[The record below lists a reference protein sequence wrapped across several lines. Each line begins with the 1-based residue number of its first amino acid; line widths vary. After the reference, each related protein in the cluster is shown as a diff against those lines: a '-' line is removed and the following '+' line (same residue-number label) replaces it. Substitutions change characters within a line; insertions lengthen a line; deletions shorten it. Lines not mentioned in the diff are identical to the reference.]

1 MSLTIKDVWSFIKN
15 QPKMANENLLI
26 WLNTFNFYDQL
37 CFIKI
42 ITQYKIPSIGSKFI
56 PAVENLHLNCK
67 CMNAYLQLPEPF
79 RKKYPNINVI
89 GKCIH
94 IDTPKTLKVK
104 LVNIVETT
112 KKLTDDKTLT
122 YNNEHYFSTKPFES
136 HLDVNAD
143 LFYTQSNNMLQNF
156 LMKNKNNDYDYSMP
170 LYYIMKYPMEEL
182 ICFINVFELYTLYII
197 KLVFTMR
204 DFEILIPEYWRS
216 LNRAT
221 YNSKK
226 SSPLTILSTIY
237 NFYSGSII
245 LNHNTYTKA
254 TFKLAIC
261 VEVESFND
269 LLLSDY
275 IIQPRF
281 SGIRILICKN
291 SSNKLIMRNKN
302 NIKIKLNANL
312 LPKINLDNNNTFTGE
327 FMIMLYNN
335 ITDTWLSKKDL
346 IEYLAST
353 IRDPNLT
360 IRLYVLDLLVWNTVN
375 LLSISYEQR
384 LIIIK
389 NFLQNYQH
397 FGLFLMMPDNLT
409 IENITDN
416 FKSYIENGENTR
428 PPFTGIL
435 LRKKYVNYNTT
446 LLYTKYKIQKYLM
459 YRRYSIKYLIV
470 EPNKPIVCK
479 KNYTITPLYY
489 NSKFKLTFVCF
500 EIRDSVM
507 RLAIFEDRVYKEFI
521 NINIGI
527 LKFVDITVFSNIKIQ
542 INDTEFKGMMVT
554 VGFDK
559 LFDIVDYVI
568 PSPDKS
574 LIDCTTKSMIVAI
587 KSQFI

>member
-1 MSLTIKDVWSFIKN
+1 MSLTIKDVWKFIKN
-15 QPKMANENLLI
+15 QPKTANENLLI

-42 ITQYKIPSIGSKFI
+42 ITQYKIQSIDSKFQ
-56 PAVENLHLNCK
+56 PLVSNFHTNCK
-67 CMNAYLQLPEPF
+67 CKDIYLQLPEHF
-79 RKKYPNINVI
+79 RKKYPNINII
-89 GKCIH
+89 GKCIY
-94 IDTPKTLKVK
+94 IDEHKPLKIQ
-104 LVNIVETT
+104 LVNITNPT
-112 KKLTDDKTLT
+112 KKLTNPTILK
-122 YNNEHYFSTKPFES
+122 YNEEKYFPIKQFEA

-143 LFYTQSNNMLQNF
+143 LFYTQSNELLNNLST
-156 LMKNKNNDYDYSMP
+156 KNTNKDYNYSIP
-170 LYYIMKYPMEEL
+170 LYYVMKYPMEDL
-182 ICFINVFELYTLYII
+182 IYFIDMFELYTLYII
-197 KLVFTMR
+197 KIVFSMR

-254 TFKLAIC
+254 TFKLATC

-291 SSNKLIMRNKN
+291 SSNQIIIRNKN
-302 NIKIKLNANL
+302 NIKIKLNVKL
-312 LPKINLDNNNTFTGE
+312 LPKINLDINNTFTGE

-335 ITDTWLSKKDL
+335 ITDSWLSKKDL
-346 IEYLAST
+346 IEYLLST
-353 IRDPNLT
+353 IRDPNLSL
-360 IRLYVLDLLVWNTVN
+360 RLYILDLLVWNTVN

-389 NFLQNYQH
+389 DFLQNYQH

-409 IENITDN
+409 LENLADN
-416 FKSYIENGENTR
+416 FKSYIENGENIR
-428 PPFTGIL
+428 PPFTGVL

-446 LLYTKYKIQKYLM
+446 LLYIKYKIQKYLM

-470 EPNKPIVCK
+470 KPNKPILCK
-479 KNYTITPLYY
+479 DNYSITPLYY

-500 EIRDSVM
+500 AFKDSIM
-507 RLAIFEDRVYKEFI
+507 RLAIFEDREYKEFI
-521 NINIGI
+521 NINVGVYNIANM
-527 LKFVDITVFSNIKIQ
+527 TSFSNTKIQ
-542 INDTEFKGMMVT
+542 INDEEFKGMMVT
-554 VGFDK
+554 VGFNK
-559 LFDIVDYVI
+559 LFTEVDYII

-574 LIDCTTKSMIVAI
+574 LIDCTTKSMIDTI
-587 KSQFI
+587 KS